1 MSAAT
6 AFFMRDLRVAWS
18 YRFNFFFQNASLVF
32 SIVTLRFVANLL
44 DGSRVSALQQY
55 GGDYFSFVLIG
66 AGLSLLAYPITKSFA
81 GGVRA
86 AQVTGTFE
94 AMLTTRVSG
103 VEIVMYSAL
112 YSIAVVSVQLVFMW
126 ALGAALF
133 GAHLD
138 LVQLPLALVVVFM
151 TVAILTGI
159 GLLSAA
165 FTIAFKQ
172 SEPVTTAFI
181 AGSLLV
187 SGIMYPVTVLPSW
200 LQPLSPLLPLT
211 HAADLDAVPVPH
223 RRQKPPGWS
232 LRRARRLLPAAA
244 ARHWDAVVF
253 AQLRPPY
260 RVAVTVLGASR

>member
-1 MSAAT
+1 MNAAA

-18 YRFNFFFQNASLVF
+18 YRFSFFFQNTSLLF
-32 SIVTLRFVANLL
+32 SVLTLRFV
-44 DGSRVSALQQY
+44 SRLCSTVPQVESLQKY

-66 AGLSLLAYPITKSFA
+66 AGISLLAYPVTKSFA

-86 AQVTGTFE
+86 AQITGTFE
-94 AMLTTRVSG
+94 AMLTTNVSG
-103 VEIVMYSAL
+103 AAIVINSAL
-112 YSIAVVSVQLVFMW
+112 YFPAVTVACLQLTLMW

-211 HAADLDAVPVPH
+211 HAADLTRYLFLTDDRSHLAGHFAALDVFCLLLPL
-223 RRQKPPGWS
+223 GIGTLSYS
-232 LRRARRLLPAAA
+232 LNYARRTGSLS
-244 ARHWDAVVF
+244 
-253 AQLRPPY
+253 QY
-260 RVAVTVLGASR
+260 